1 LFLPFCRAS
10 ELQVTAKVCYVKYDD
25 STSVGVA
32 LHLTNTVFI
41 DRALV
46 VIPVM
51 EGQCFVLLKYTVVL
65 MISFYTPEDMSY
77 VMMLSGQYID
87 NLYFEN

>member
-1 LFLPFCRAS
+1 
-10 ELQVTAKVCYVKYDD
+10 VKYDD
-25 STSVGVA
+25 NNSVGVA

-51 EGQCFVLLKYTVVL
+51 EGMLLSDK
-65 MISFYTPEDMSY
+65 
-77 VMMLSGQYID
+77 
-87 NLYFEN
+87 